1 MPTAVILLNINGP
14 KTSSVAE
21 RIVDIPGV
29 TEVFSV
35 AGNFDLAVIARTKT
49 NEELADLVTE
59 KIRPIPGIVT
69 SQTLIAFRT
78 YSPKELIELLPMD

>member
-1 MPTAVILLNINGP
+1 MPAAVILLNVTGP
-14 KTSSVAE
+14 KTSTVAE

-29 TEVFSV
+29 TEVYSV

-59 KIRPIPGIVT
+59 KIRATPGIIA

-78 YSPKELIELLPMD
+78 YSPKEVNALFDMN